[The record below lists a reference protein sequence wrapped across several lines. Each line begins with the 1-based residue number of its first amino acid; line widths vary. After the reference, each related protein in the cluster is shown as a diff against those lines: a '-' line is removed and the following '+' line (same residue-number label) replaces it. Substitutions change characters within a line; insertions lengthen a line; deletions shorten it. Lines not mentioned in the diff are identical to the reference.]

1 MSNYPIS
8 HGKTLYDIFNMMN
21 PNCYQALIMQY
32 IIENRKEDALKCCNE
47 LSVAFDYYKWD
58 KTSKQSDYLDS
69 LVCESSLE
77 KWQKIAIIHIMSN
90 NVDQC
95 KKVISNEIESEN
107 NIAAKRLEHAKMNSR
122 SDYTSDLY
130 RLFGSDPCSLQ

>member
-1 MSNYPIS
+1 
-8 HGKTLYDIFNMMN
+8 MMN

-32 IIENRKEDALKCCNE
+32 IIENRKDDALKCCNE
-47 LSVAFDYYKWD
+47 LSVAFDYYQWD
-58 KTSKQSDYLDS
+58 TKSKQSDYLDS

-90 NVDQC
+90 NIDKC
-95 KKVISNEIESEN
+95 EKVISNEIESEN
-107 NIAAKRLEHAKMNSR
+107 NIAAKRLEYAKMNSR

-130 RLFGSDPCSLQ
+130 RLFGFDPFSLQ